1 MPKFIP
7 LCKGKDLQDIAMSCR
22 PKPNDECYSSTKYD
36 GNYIQIAVD
45 VDKQNVD
52 FFTSGGKDFYVH
64 QYAMDFL
71 HFAET
76 IGFVRI
82 TFEAEWVGDT
92 VGYIGDREK
101 SQGIITT
108 WRTDFKHKIISRPLK
123 NGKFKIFDYISST
136 IPFKTRVENLKAF
149 AKVANDMFDSCIDIV
164 QQDYMLFKD
173 SEEYAKVLAKNKFE
187 GAYVKLLNHVHTPGK
202 RTNLAIKRK
211 DRPTFDLLVIGFTYG
226 DADGKY
232 SDSIGSLVCV
242 DSKQRRVSVG
252 SGLNDADRIKPF
264 EHFNGKVIEIEAE
277 RVTDTTYIQPVY
289 KCIRYDK
296 TSLDIN

>member
-123 NGKFKIFDYISST
+123 NGKFKVFDYISST

-149 AKVANDMFDSCIDIV
+149 AKVANDM
-164 QQDYMLFKD
+164 
-173 SEEYAKVLAKNKFE
+173 
-187 GAYVKLLNHVHTPGK
+187 
-202 RTNLAIKRK
+202 
-211 DRPTFDLLVIGFTYG
+211 LLV
-226 DADGKY
+226 
-232 SDSIGSLVCV
+232 V
-242 DSKQRRVSVG
+242 
-252 SGLNDADRIKPF
+252 
-264 EHFNGKVIEIEAE
+264 
-277 RVTDTTYIQPVY
+277 
-289 KCIRYDK
+289 
-296 TSLDIN
+296 